1 MKVKVKRTQIPLVC
15 LAAST
20 EHVLQGSTCDPG
32 LIFHWIWPRRLTPD
46 LVWLGTYVAL
56 SRVRRLSALKSIG
69 LTTKV
74 RAIIEGGPPET
85 IPAQFEKYFAE
96 KETATKREAEKAMRR
111 LAWL

>member
-1 MKVKVKRTQIPLVC
+1 M
-15 LAAST
+15 
-20 EHVLQGSTCDPG
+20 
-32 LIFHWIWPRRLTPD
+32 
-46 LVWLGTYVAL
+46 AL
-56 SRVRRLSALKSIG
+56 SRVRRLSAFKSVG

-74 RAIIEGGPPET
+74 RALIEGGPPET